1 MVVFE
6 VNEDYLSILLDG
18 IGNHF
23 GEVSILLI
31 CHRIEFAEPSNDFPD
46 ILGAD
51 SKHDHVVA
59 EHGQLAEQ
67 EIFLG
72 D

>member
-6 VNEDYLSILLDG
+6 VNQDYFFILLDG
-18 IGNHF
+18 ISNHF

-31 CHRIEFAEPSNDFPD
+31 RHRIEFAEPSNDFPN
-46 ILGAD
+46 ILRAD
-51 SKHDHVVA
+51 SEHDHVVA

-67 EIFLG
+67 
-72 D
+72 